1 MKTVDFHQHL
11 WPESFV
17 ELLAGRDRPP
27 RLRGSVLELAGERD
41 SEIDLRA
48 HDLDARLAL
57 LDRWELDVAVVSL
70 QPTLGLAALPEDEAA
85 ELVAVYERG
94 ILELAAG
101 SQGRLLPLAAGV
113 DLDGFVGACIGAPEL
128 ADLDLLAPR
137 LDELV
142 RRRAVLFVHPGPAA
156 GEPAGAPPWWVAVV
170 DYTAQ
175 MQAGYAAWLAGGA
188 SRWPS
193 LNVVFAMLAG
203 GAPFQLERLR
213 SRGVSGRDV
222 LHDTMFFEISSYGNR
237 ALELCLA
244 TFGVSQLVFGTD
256 VPVLDPEPAMD
267 AVRGFGDAVTDALC
281 NQNPARLL
289 ASRD

>member
-1 MKTVDFHQHL
+1 M
-11 WPESFV
+11 
-17 ELLAGRDRPP
+17 
-27 RLRGSVLELAGERD
+27 LELAGERE

-70 QPTLGLAALPEDEAA
+70 QPTLGFSALPENEAA
-85 ELVAVYERG
+85 ELVAAYEGG

-101 SQGRLLPLAAGV
+101 SQGRLLPLAAGA

-156 GEPAGAPPWWVAVV
+156 GAPAGAPPWWTAVV

-175 MQAGYAAWLAGGA
+175 MQTGYAAWLAGGA
-188 SRWPS
+188 SRWSS

-222 LHDTMFFEISSYGNR
+222 LHDTIFFEMSSYGNR

-256 VPVLDPEPAMD
+256 VPVLDPEPALD